1 MDIKTNLY
9 VPKKIFDNDLVV
21 THKNKVILTVN
32 KPVYVG
38 ICILDLS
45 KVLIYGFHY
54 NYIKNKYGKNSKLLF
69 TDTDSNIYEIKTKD
83 IYEDLSKVKEMFD
96 FSNYSTKSK
105 YYDESNKLVVGKM
118 KDETACV
125 AIEEF
130 VGLKP
135 KMYSFLIDDSS
146 EQKKPKVMIKILFQQ

>member
-21 THKNKVILTVN
+21 IHKNKVILTVN

-54 NYIKNKYGKNSKLLF
+54 NYIKNKYGKTQNYYSQILIA
-69 TDTDSNIYEIKTKD
+69 IY
-83 IYEDLSKVKEMFD
+83 
-96 FSNYSTKSK
+96 
-105 YYDESNKLVVGKM
+105 M
-118 KDETACV
+118 K
-125 AIEEF
+125 
-130 VGLKP
+130 LKP
-135 KMYSFLIDDSS
+135 RTFM
-146 EQKKPKVMIKILFQQ
+146 KILVKLKKCLILVIIQLSQNIMMNQTS